1 MSGVLLMIC
10 HNEKRLHVLGICR
23 GQGVAY
29 ISLLLKNT
37 RKNQQFCF
45 KSSSESGV
53 DLPVE
58 TYRTD
63 VNEHGS
69 VRYVVVLPLLE
80 TTTVAIEVAELDST
94 GQPVLVGRRVFP
106 RSFIKWASRFNYRF
120 HHDRAL
126 SMRDID
132 LSTYADQIHLSPKAL
147 ISAPQKGELIL
158 KGQIC
163 LPSED
168 FASLRVID
176 GNGMAVDCPSLR
188 VGNPAD
194 VTVMGR
200 LRREVPFTVRVPD
213 DGKTYCV
220 VADSQK
226 GNRSGFLCLDPAARA
241 HYLATLSPSMYRC
254 AGGPEYKNRTIARG
268 RFLSGI
274 NREEFSDYVGPKFSV
289 IVPLYRTPA
298 KFLNDMVGS
307 VIDQV
312 YQNWELILL
321 NASPEDATLQDAL
334 TKIADSRVRVIE
346 LEGNNGISDNTN
358 VGIEAASGDY
368 VVFFD
373 HDDLLDPLAL
383 YYYAEAINE
392 DGSIDVL
399 YCDEDFLNE
408 EGEFVAPH
416 FKSDFNLDL
425 LRCHNYITHL
435 LAVRAA
441 FAKELMLRSA
451 FDGAQD
457 YDFLLRLVERTQ
469 QIVHIPDVLYHW
481 RISDTSTAKSAG
493 NKGYANDAGRRA
505 LQEHLDRCGIAAT
518 AELTDNACFY
528 HVTYEVVGDPLV
540 SILIPN
546 KDSVKVLKRC
556 IDSVEGLTRYRNFE
570 IIIIEN
576 NSVEK
581 ETFAYYEQAAAQYD
595 NIRVVTWQGE
605 FNYSAI
611 NNFGARDAQG
621 DFILLL
627 NNDVEV
633 IEPKWLE
640 SMLAICQ
647 RPEVGVVGAKLLY
660 PDDTVQ
666 HAGVIMVKCQS
677 IAEEASPGHAF
688 WNLDRD
694 DPGYMRRA
702 SLVQD
707 LSAVT
712 GACLMTKKS
721 IFDGLGG
728 LNEEFVVAFNDV
740 DYCLRVRELDK
751 LVVYT
756 PDALLYHHESFSR
769 GSDAVGKNMM
779 RFIGEQGK
787 LRSAWSKYYACG
799 DPYHR
804 PAATMGYY
812 PEVPLLK

>member
-1 MSGVLLMIC
+1 MRC
-10 HNEKRLHVLGICR
+10 TGICR

-29 ISLLLKNT
+29 LAVEFEMHDRASDV
-37 RKNQQFCF
+37 RFF
-45 KSSSESGV
+45 SHSEEGV
-53 DLPVE
+53 ELPIEAYYME
-58 TYRTD
+58 TDARD
-63 VNEHGS
+63 AC
-69 VRYVVVLPLLE
+69 RYVAVVPLLDTKRVSVE
-80 TTTVAIEVAELDST
+80 MRQYDERGSEL
-94 GQPVLVGRRVFP
+94 RRARKMFS
-106 RSFIKWASRFNYRF
+106 RFAIKWASRFNYRF
-120 HHDRAL
+120 ANDRAL

-132 LSTYADQIHLSPKAL
+132 RSTYADQIHLTPKAL

-163 LPSED
+163 LPSDD

-194 VTVMGR
+194 VTVMGG

-254 AGGPEYKNRTIARG
+254 AGGPEYKSRTIARG

-274 NREEFSDYVGPKFSV
+274 NREEFVDLVGPKFSV
-289 IVPLYRTPA
+289 IVPLYRTPVDY
-298 KFLNDMVGS
+298 LTGMVGS

-392 DGSIDVL
+392 DGSIDAL

-457 YDFLLRLVERTQ
+457 YDFLLRLVERTTN
-469 QIVHIPDVLYHW
+469 IVHIPDVLYHW

-493 NKGYANDAGRRA
+493 NKGYADDAGRRA

-528 HVTYEVVGDPLV
+528 HVAYEVVGDPLV

-556 IDSVEGLTRYRNFE
+556 IDSVEDLTSYRNFE

-576 NSVEK
+576 NSVEE
-581 ETFAYYEQAAAQYD
+581 ETFTYYEQAVAQYD
-595 NIRVVTWQGE
+595 NIRVVTWHGE

-611 NNFGARDAQG
+611 NNFGARDAKG

-633 IEPKWLE
+633 FEPKWLE

-712 GACLMTKKS
+712 GACLMTKRS
-721 IFDGLGG
+721 VFDELGG

>member
-1 MSGVLLMIC
+1 
-10 HNEKRLHVLGICR
+10 
-23 GQGVAY
+23 
-29 ISLLLKNT
+29 
-37 RKNQQFCF
+37 
-45 KSSSESGV
+45 
-53 DLPVE
+53 
-58 TYRTD
+58 
-63 VNEHGS
+63 
-69 VRYVVVLPLLE
+69 
-80 TTTVAIEVAELDST
+80 
-94 GQPVLVGRRVFP
+94 
-106 RSFIKWASRFNYRF
+106 
-120 HHDRAL
+120 
-126 SMRDID
+126 
-132 LSTYADQIHLSPKAL
+132 
-147 ISAPQKGELIL
+147 
-158 KGQIC
+158 
-163 LPSED
+163 
-168 FASLRVID
+168 
-176 GNGMAVDCPSLR
+176 
-188 VGNPAD
+188 
-194 VTVMGR
+194 
-200 LRREVPFTVRVPD
+200 
-213 DGKTYCV
+213 
-220 VADSQK
+220 
-226 GNRSGFLCLDPAARA
+226 
-241 HYLATLSPSMYRC
+241 
-254 AGGPEYKNRTIARG
+254 
-268 RFLSGI
+268 
-274 NREEFSDYVGPKFSV
+274 
-289 IVPLYRTPA
+289 
-298 KFLNDMVGS
+298 MVGS
-307 VIDQV
+307 VVDQV

-321 NASPEDATLQDAL
+321 NASPEDVTLQDAL

-392 DGSIDVL
+392 DGSIDAL

-457 YDFLLRLVERTQ
+457 YDFLLRLVERATN
-469 QIVHIPDVLYHW
+469 IVHIPDVLYHW

-493 NKGYANDAGRRA
+493 NKGYADDAGRRA

-556 IDSVEGLTRYRNFE
+556 IDSVEDLTSYRNFE

-576 NSVEK
+576 NSVEE
-581 ETFAYYEQAAAQYD
+581 ETFTYYEQAVAQYD
-595 NIRVVTWQGE
+595 NIRVVTWHGE

-611 NNFGARDAQG
+611 NNFGARDAKG

-712 GACLMTKKS
+712 GACLMTKRS
-721 IFDGLGG
+721 VFDELGG

-779 RFIGEQGK
+779 RFMGEQGK

>member
-1 MSGVLLMIC
+1 MRC
-10 HNEKRLHVLGICR
+10 TGICR
-23 GQGVAY
+23 GRGVAY
-29 ISLLLKNT
+29 LAVEFGEHDQASEV
-37 RKNQQFCF
+37 RF
-45 KSSSESGV
+45 SSHSEEGV
-53 DLPVE
+53 ELPIEAYHVE
-58 TYRTD
+58 TD
-63 VNEHGS
+63 AQGAC
-69 VRYVVVLPLLE
+69 RYVAVVPLLD
-80 TTTVAIEVAELDST
+80 TKRVSIEMRQYDECGSELCRARKMYS
-94 GQPVLVGRRVFP
+94 RFA
-106 RSFIKWASRFNYRF
+106 IKWASRFNYRF
-120 HHDRAL
+120 ANDRAL

-132 LSTYADQIHLSPKAL
+132 LSTYADQIHLTPKAL

-188 VGNPAD
+188 VGNPSD
-194 VTVMGR
+194 VTVMGG

-213 DGKTYCV
+213 NGKTYCV

-254 AGGPEYKNRTIARG
+254 AGGPEYKSRTIARR

-274 NREEFSDYVGPKFSV
+274 NREEFVDLVGPKFSV
-289 IVPLYRTPA
+289 IVPLYRTPVD
-298 KFLNDMVGS
+298 FLNDMVGS
-307 VIDQV
+307 VVGQV

-334 TKIADSRVRVIE
+334 TKIADNRVRVIE
-346 LEGNNGISDNTN
+346 LEGNSGISDNTN
-358 VGIEAASGDY
+358 VGIEAATGDY

-383 YYYAEAINE
+383 YFYAEAINE
-392 DGSIDVL
+392 DGSIDAL

-408 EGEFVAPH
+408 AGEFVAPH

-435 LAVRAA
+435 LAVRAV

-457 YDFLLRLVERTQ
+457 YDFLLRLVERTTN
-469 QIVHIPDVLYHW
+469 IVHIPDVLYHW

-493 NKGYANDAGRRA
+493 NKGYADDAGRRA
-505 LQEHLDRCGIAAT
+505 LQEHLDRCGMAAT

-528 HVTYEVVGDPLV
+528 HVTYEVVGDPLI

-556 IDSVEGLTRYRNFE
+556 IDSVEELTSYRNFE

-576 NSVEK
+576 NSVEE
-581 ETFAYYEQAAAQYD
+581 ETFAYYEQAVAQYD

-611 NNFGARDAQG
+611 NNFGARDARG

-640 SMLAICQ
+640 SMLSICQ

-712 GACLMTKKS
+712 GACLMTKRS
-721 IFDGLGG
+721 VFDELGG

-787 LRSAWSKYYACG
+787 LRSAWSEYYACG

>member
-1 MSGVLLMIC
+1 MLMRC
-10 HNEKRLHVLGICR
+10 YGICR
-23 GQGVAY
+23 GRGVAY
-29 ISLLLKNT
+29 VSLG
-37 RKNQQFCF
+37 F
-45 KSSSESGV
+45 KRSYSVSDIRFSSKSEFGNH
-53 DLPVE
+53 LPIE
-58 TYRTD
+58 AYEQD
-63 VNEHGS
+63 SHDDSWANF
-69 VRYVVVLPLLE
+69 VVVVPLLD
-80 TTTVAIEVAELDST
+80 TRCFTVEMEELDAYGGVISAAHRT
-94 GQPVLVGRRVFP
+94 FSRFV
-106 RSFIKWASRFNYRF
+106 IKWASRFNYRF
-120 HHDRAL
+120 ANDRAR

-132 LSTYADQIHLSPKAL
+132 LSTYTDQIHLAPKAL

-176 GNGMAVDCPSLR
+176 GNGVVVDCPSLR
-188 VGNPAD
+188 VGHPAD
-194 VTVMGR
+194 VTVMGG

-226 GNRSGFLCLDPAARA
+226 GNHSGFLCLDPAARA

-254 AGGPEYKNRTIARG
+254 AGGPEYKSRTIARG

-274 NREEFSDYVGPKFSV
+274 NREEFVDLVGPKFSV
-289 IVPLYRTPA
+289 IVPLYRTPVN
-298 KFLNDMVGS
+298 FLTDMVGS

-334 TKIADSRVRVIE
+334 TKIADDRVRVIE

-358 VGIEAASGDY
+358 VGIEVASGDY

-392 DGSIDVL
+392 DGSIDAL

-408 EGEFVAPH
+408 EGEYVAPH

-457 YDFLLRLVERTQ
+457 YDFLLRLVERTTN
-469 QIVHIPDVLYHW
+469 IVHIPDVLYHW

-493 NKGYANDAGRRA
+493 NKGYADDAGRRA
-505 LQEHLDRCGIAAT
+505 LQGHLDRCGIAAT

-556 IDSVEGLTRYRNFE
+556 IDSVESLTNYRNFE

-576 NSVEK
+576 SSVEE
-581 ETFAYYEQAAAQYD
+581 ETFTYYEQAVAQYD

-611 NNFGARDAQG
+611 NNFGARDARG
-621 DFILLL
+621 DYILLL

-677 IAEEASPGHAF
+677 VAEEASPGHAF

-712 GACLMTKKS
+712 GACLMTKRS
-721 IFDGLGG
+721 VFDELGG

>member
-1 MSGVLLMIC
+1 MRC
-10 HNEKRLHVLGICR
+10 TGICR

-29 ISLLLKNT
+29 LAVEFEMHD
-37 RKNQQFCF
+37 QA
-45 KSSSESGV
+45 SEVRFLSHSEEGV
-53 DLPVE
+53 ELPIEAYHME
-58 TYRTD
+58 TNAWGVY
-63 VNEHGS
+63 
-69 VRYVVVLPLLE
+69 RYVVVVPLLD
-80 TTTVAIEVAELDST
+80 T
-94 GQPVLVGRRVFP
+94 RRVSVEMRQFDMGGSEMC
-106 RSFIKWASRFNYRF
+106 RAHKMFSRFTIKWASRFNYRF
-120 HHDRAL
+120 ANDRAL

-254 AGGPEYKNRTIARG
+254 AGGPEYKSRTIARR

-274 NREEFSDYVGPKFSV
+274 NREEFADLVGPKFSV

-298 KFLNDMVGS
+298 NFLNDMVGS
-307 VIDQV
+307 VVDQV

-392 DGSIDVL
+392 DGSIDAL

-435 LAVRAA
+435 LAVRAS

-457 YDFLLRLVERTQ
+457 YDFLLRLVERTTN
-469 QIVHIPDVLYHW
+469 IVHIPDVLYHW

-493 NKGYANDAGRRA
+493 NKGYADDAGRRA

-518 AELTDNACFY
+518 AELTDDACFY
-528 HVTYEVVGDPLV
+528 HVTYEVVGDPLI

-556 IDSVEGLTRYRNFE
+556 IDSVEGLTHYRNFE

-581 ETFAYYEQAAAQYD
+581 ETFAYYDQAAAQYD

-611 NNFGARDAQG
+611 NNFGARDARG
-621 DFILLL
+621 DYILLL
-627 NNDVEV
+627 NNDIEV

-712 GACLMTKKS
+712 GACLMTKRS
-721 IFDGLGG
+721 VFDELGG

>member
-1 MSGVLLMIC
+1 MRC
-10 HNEKRLHVLGICR
+10 TGICR

-29 ISLLLKNT
+29 LAVEFEMHDRASDV
-37 RKNQQFCF
+37 RFF
-45 KSSSESGV
+45 SHSEEGV
-53 DLPVE
+53 ELPIEAYYME
-58 TYRTD
+58 TDARG
-63 VNEHGS
+63 VC
-69 VRYVVVLPLLE
+69 RYVAVVPLLDTKRASVE
-80 TTTVAIEVAELDST
+80 MRQYDERGSEL
-94 GQPVLVGRRVFP
+94 RRARKMFS
-106 RSFIKWASRFNYRF
+106 RFAIKWASRFNYRF
-120 HHDRAL
+120 ANDRAL

-132 LSTYADQIHLSPKAL
+132 RSTYADQIHLTPKAL

-163 LPSED
+163 LPSDD

-194 VTVMGR
+194 VTVMGG

-254 AGGPEYKNRTIARG
+254 AGGPEYKSRTIARG

-274 NREEFSDYVGPKFSV
+274 NREEFVDLVGPKFSV
-289 IVPLYRTPA
+289 IVPLYRTPVDY
-298 KFLNDMVGS
+298 LTGMVGS

-392 DGSIDVL
+392 DGSIDAL

-457 YDFLLRLVERTQ
+457 YDFLLRLVERTTN
-469 QIVHIPDVLYHW
+469 IVHIPDVLYHW

-493 NKGYANDAGRRA
+493 NKGYADDAGRRA

-556 IDSVEGLTRYRNFE
+556 IDSVEDLTSYRNFE
-570 IIIIEN
+570 IVIIEN
-576 NSVEK
+576 NSVE
-581 ETFAYYEQAAAQYD
+581 EGTFTYYEQAVAQYD
-595 NIRVVTWQGE
+595 NIRVVTWHGE

-611 NNFGARDAQG
+611 NNFGARDAKG

-677 IAEEASPGHAF
+677 IAEEASPDMPSGILIATIP
-688 WNLDRD
+688 DIC
-694 DPGYMRRA
+694 A
-702 SLVQD
+702 
-707 LSAVT
+707 
-712 GACLMTKKS
+712 
-721 IFDGLGG
+721 GL
-728 LNEEFVVAFNDV
+728 LW
-740 DYCLRVRELDK
+740 CR
-751 LVVYT
+751 
-756 PDALLYHHESFSR
+756 
-769 GSDAVGKNMM
+769 
-779 RFIGEQGK
+779 I
-787 LRSAWSKYYACG
+787 
-799 DPYHR
+799 
-804 PAATMGYY
+804 
-812 PEVPLLK
+812 

>member
-1 MSGVLLMIC
+1 MQVKCIGV
-10 HNEKRLHVLGICR
+10 CR
-23 GQGVAY
+23 GEGVAY
-29 ISLLLKNT
+29 LAFDIKGLKPSFSI
-37 RKNQQFCF
+37 RV
-45 KSSSESGV
+45 SSRSECGV
-53 DLPVE
+53 SLPVE
-58 TYRTD
+58 TYIHELSGE
-63 VNEHGS
+63 NS
-69 VRYVVVLPLLE
+69 VRLITVVPLLDTRAVYFRFE
-80 TTTVAIEVAELDST
+80 MLDQAGVAIWTKEKAFSRLW
-94 GQPVLVGRRVFP
+94 
-106 RSFIKWASRFNYRF
+106 IKWASRYNYRMHREF
-120 HHDRAL
+120 AM

-132 LSTYADQIHLSPKAL
+132 KATYIGQIHVSPKGMV
-147 ISAPQKGELIL
+147 SAPHKGELIL
-158 KGQIC
+158 KGQVC
-163 LPSED
+163 LPADD
-168 FASLRVID
+168 FANIRIID
-176 GNGMAVDCPSLR
+176 GFGSDVDCPNLL
-188 VGNPAD
+188 VGNPCD
-194 VTVMGR
+194 VRVFDHV
-200 LRREVPFTVRVPD
+200 RREVPFTVRVPD

-241 HYLATLSPSMYRC
+241 YYLAALSPSMYRC
-254 AGGPEYKNRTIARG
+254 AGGPEYKSRAIARG

-274 NREEFSDYVGPKFSV
+274 NREEFVDLVGPKFSV
-289 IVPLYRTPA
+289 IVPLYRTPVN
-298 KFLNDMVGS
+298 FLTGMVGS

-321 NASPEDATLQDAL
+321 NASPEDETLQDAL

-392 DGSIDVL
+392 DGSIDAL

-408 EGEFVAPH
+408 EGEYVAPH

-435 LAVRAA
+435 LAVRAS

-457 YDFLLRLVERTQ
+457 YDFLLRLVERTTN
-469 QIVHIPDVLYHW
+469 IVHIPDVLYHW

-493 NKGYANDAGRRA
+493 NKGYADDAGRRA

-528 HVTYEVVGDPLV
+528 HVTYEVVGDSLV

-556 IDSVEGLTRYRNFE
+556 IDSVEDLTRYRNFE

-576 NSVEK
+576 NSVEE
-581 ETFAYYEQAAAQYD
+581 ETFTYYEQAVARYD
-595 NIRVVTWQGE
+595 NIRVVTWEGE

-611 NNFGARDAQG
+611 NNFGVRDAQG

-712 GACLMTKKS
+712 GACLMTKRS
-721 IFDGLGG
+721 VFDELGG

>member
-1 MSGVLLMIC
+1 MRC
-10 HNEKRLHVLGICR
+10 TGICR
-23 GQGVAY
+23 GRGVAY
-29 ISLLLKNT
+29 LAVEFGKHDQASEV
-37 RKNQQFCF
+37 RF
-45 KSSSESGV
+45 SSHSDEGV
-53 DLPVE
+53 ELPIEAYQVE
-58 TYRTD
+58 TD
-63 VNEHGS
+63 AQGAC
-69 VRYVVVLPLLE
+69 RYVAVVPLLD
-80 TTTVAIEVAELDST
+80 T
-94 GQPVLVGRRVFP
+94 RRVSVEMRQLDMGGSELCHARKMYSRFA
-106 RSFIKWASRFNYRF
+106 IKWASRFNYRF
-120 HHDRAL
+120 ANDRAL

-132 LSTYADQIHLSPKAL
+132 RSTYADQIHLSPKAL

-158 KGQIC
+158 KGQVC

-254 AGGPEYKNRTIARG
+254 AGGPEYKSRTIARR

-274 NREEFSDYVGPKFSV
+274 NREEFVGLAGPKFSV
-289 IVPLYRTPA
+289 IVPLYRTPVD
-298 KFLNDMVGS
+298 FLNDMVGS
-307 VIDQV
+307 VADQV

-321 NASPEDATLQDAL
+321 NASPEDATLRDAL
-334 TKIADSRVRVIE
+334 TKITDDRVRVIE

-392 DGSIDVL
+392 DGSIDAL

-481 RISDTSTAKSAG
+481 RISDTSTAKSSG
-493 NKGYANDAGRRA
+493 NKGYADDAGRRA

-528 HVTYEVVGDPLV
+528 HVAYEVVGDPLV

-556 IDSVEGLTRYRNFE
+556 IDSVEGLTHYRNFE

-576 NSVEK
+576 NSVEE
-581 ETFAYYEQAAAQYD
+581 ETFTFYEQAVAQYD

-712 GACLMTKKS
+712 GACLMTKRS
-721 IFDGLGG
+721 VFVELGG

>member
-1 MSGVLLMIC
+1 MRVKCVGV
-10 HNEKRLHVLGICR
+10 CR
-23 GQGVAY
+23 GEGVAY
-29 ISLLLKNT
+29 LAFDIEGLGLFST
-37 RKNQQFCF
+37 IRV
-45 KSSSESGV
+45 SSHSESGV
-53 DLPVE
+53 GLPVE
-58 TYRTD
+58 TYIHELSGE
-63 VNEHGS
+63 NP
-69 VRYVVVLPLLE
+69 VRLIAVVPLLD
-80 TTTVAIEVAELDST
+80 TRTVSFRFEMVDQT
-94 GQPVLVGRRVFP
+94 GTAVWSKEKTFSRLW
-106 RSFIKWASRFNYRF
+106 IKWASRYNYRM
-120 HHDRAL
+120 HRELAM

-132 LSTYADQIHLSPKAL
+132 KATYIRQIHVSPKGMAV
-147 ISAPQKGELIL
+147 APHKGELIL
-158 KGQIC
+158 KGQVC
-163 LPSED
+163 LPADD
-168 FASLRVID
+168 FASIRVID
-176 GNGMAVDCPSLR
+176 GFGSDVDRPNLL
-188 VGNPAD
+188 VGNPCD
-194 VTVMGR
+194 VRVFDHV
-200 LRREVPFTVRVPD
+200 RREVPFTVRVPD

-254 AGGPEYKNRTIARG
+254 AGGPEYKSRTIARG

-274 NREEFSDYVGPKFSV
+274 NREEFVDLVGPKFSV
-289 IVPLYRTPA
+289 IVPLYRTPVDY
-298 KFLNDMVGS
+298 LTGMVGS

-321 NASPEDATLQDAL
+321 NASPEDVTLQDAL

-392 DGSIDVL
+392 DGSIDAL

-457 YDFLLRLVERTQ
+457 YDFLLRLVERATN
-469 QIVHIPDVLYHW
+469 IVHIPDVLYHW

-493 NKGYANDAGRRA
+493 NKGYADDAGRRA

-556 IDSVEGLTRYRNFE
+556 IDSVEDLTSYRNFE

-576 NSVEK
+576 NSVEE
-581 ETFAYYEQAAAQYD
+581 ETFTYYEQAVAQYD
-595 NIRVVTWQGE
+595 NIRVVTWHGE

-611 NNFGARDAQG
+611 NNFGARDAKG

-712 GACLMTKKS
+712 GACLMTKRS
-721 IFDGLGG
+721 VFDELGG

-779 RFIGEQGK
+779 RFMGEQGK

>member
-1 MSGVLLMIC
+1 MPMRC
-10 HNEKRLHVLGICR
+10 HGICR
-23 GQGVAY
+23 GRGVAY
-29 ISLLLKNT
+29 VSVAFKRVCAASEIRFSSKSELGNSLPIEAYDQDCLG
-37 RKNQQFCF
+37 
-45 KSSSESGV
+45 SGWAS
-53 DLPVE
+53 
-58 TYRTD
+58 YI
-63 VNEHGS
+63 
-69 VRYVVVLPLLE
+69 VVVPLLD
-80 TTTVAIEVAELDST
+80 TSCFTVEMKELDADGDVISKASRT
-94 GQPVLVGRRVFP
+94 FSRLY
-106 RSFIKWASRFNYRF
+106 IKWASRFNYKF
-120 HHDRAL
+120 ASDRAF

-132 LSTYADQIHLSPKAL
+132 LSTYVGQIHLTPKAL

-163 LPSED
+163 LPSDD

-188 VGNPAD
+188 VGHPAD
-194 VTVMGR
+194 VTVMGG

-254 AGGPEYKNRTIARG
+254 AGGPEYKSRTIARA

-274 NREEFSDYVGPKFSV
+274 NREEFVNLDGPKFSV
-289 IVPLYRTPA
+289 IVPLYRTPVD
-298 KFLNDMVGS
+298 FLNDMVGS
-307 VIDQV
+307 VVGQV

-334 TKIADSRVRVIE
+334 TKIADNRVRVIE
-346 LEGNNGISDNTN
+346 LEGNSGISDNTN
-358 VGIEAASGDY
+358 VGIEAAMGDY

-383 YYYAEAINE
+383 YFYAEAINE
-392 DGSIDVL
+392 DGSIDAL

-408 EGEFVAPH
+408 AGEFVAPH

-457 YDFLLRLVERTQ
+457 YDFLLRLVERTTN
-469 QIVHIPDVLYHW
+469 IVHIPDVLYHW

-493 NKGYANDAGRRA
+493 NKGYADDAGRRA

-528 HVTYEVVGDPLV
+528 HVTYEVVGDPLI

-556 IDSVEGLTRYRNFE
+556 IDSVEELTSYRNFE

-576 NSVEK
+576 NSVEE
-581 ETFAYYEQAAAQYD
+581 ETFAYYEQAVAQYD

-640 SMLAICQ
+640 SMLSICQ

-694 DPGYMRRA
+694 DSGYMRRA

-712 GACLMTKKS
+712 GACLMTKRS
-721 IFDGLGG
+721 VFDELGG

>member
-1 MSGVLLMIC
+1 MRC
-10 HNEKRLHVLGICR
+10 TGICR

-29 ISLLLKNT
+29 LAVEFEMHDRASEV
-37 RKNQQFCF
+37 RFC
-45 KSSSESGV
+45 SHSEEGV
-53 DLPVE
+53 ELPIEAYHVE
-58 TYRTD
+58 THEQDICRYVAVVPLLDTKRVSVEMRQYD
-63 VNEHGS
+63 EHGS
-69 VRYVVVLPLLE
+69 
-80 TTTVAIEVAELDST
+80 EL
-94 GQPVLVGRRVFP
+94 RRSRKMFS
-106 RSFIKWASRFNYRF
+106 RFAIKWASRFNYRF
-120 HHDRAL
+120 ANDRAR

-132 LSTYADQIHLSPKAL
+132 LSTYADQIHLTPKAL

-176 GNGMAVDCPSLR
+176 GKGMVVDCPSLR
-188 VGNPAD
+188 VGHPAD
-194 VTVMGR
+194 VTVMGG

-226 GNRSGFLCLDPAARA
+226 ENRSGFLCLDPAARA

-254 AGGPEYKNRTIARG
+254 AGGPEYKSRTIARG

-274 NREEFSDYVGPKFSV
+274 NREGFVGIAGPKFSV
-289 IVPLYRTPA
+289 IVPLYRTPVD
-298 KFLNDMVGS
+298 FLNDMVGS
-307 VIDQV
+307 VVGQV

-321 NASPEDATLQDAL
+321 NASPEDATLQDTL
-334 TKIADSRVRVIE
+334 TKIADDRVRVIE
-346 LEGNNGISDNTN
+346 LEGNKGISNNTN

-383 YYYAEAINE
+383 YYYAGTINE
-392 DGSIDVL
+392 DGSIDAL

-408 EGEFVAPH
+408 EGEFIAPH

-457 YDFLLRLVERTQ
+457 YDFLLRLVERTTN
-469 QIVHIPDVLYHW
+469 IVHIPDVLYHW

-493 NKGYANDAGRRA
+493 NKGYADDAGRRA

-518 AELTDNACFY
+518 AELTDSACFY
-528 HVTYEVVGDPLV
+528 HVTYEVAGDPLV

-556 IDSVEGLTRYRNFE
+556 IDSVEELTRYRNFE

-576 NSVEK
+576 NSVEE
-581 ETFAYYEQAAAQYD
+581 ETFAYYEQVAAQYD

-677 IAEEASPGHAF
+677 VAEEASPGHAF

-721 IFDGLGG
+721 VFDELGG

-779 RFIGEQGK
+779 RFIGEQGR

>member
-1 MSGVLLMIC
+1 MRC
-10 HNEKRLHVLGICR
+10 TGICR

-29 ISLLLKNT
+29 LAVEFEMHD
-37 RKNQQFCF
+37 QA
-45 KSSSESGV
+45 SEVRFFSHSEEGV
-53 DLPVE
+53 ELPIEAYYMEADARGVC
-58 TYRTD
+58 
-63 VNEHGS
+63 
-69 VRYVVVLPLLE
+69 RYIAVVPLLDTKRVSVE
-80 TTTVAIEVAELDST
+80 MRQYDQRGSEL
-94 GQPVLVGRRVFP
+94 RRARKMFS
-106 RSFIKWASRFNYRF
+106 RFAIKWASRFNYRF
-120 HHDRAL
+120 ANDRAR

-132 LSTYADQIHLSPKAL
+132 LSTYTDQIHLAPKAL

-176 GNGMAVDCPSLR
+176 GNGVVVDCPSLR
-188 VGNPAD
+188 VGHPAD
-194 VTVMGR
+194 VTVMGG

-254 AGGPEYKNRTIARG
+254 AGGPEYKSRTIARG

-274 NREEFSDYVGPKFSV
+274 NREEFVGLAGPKFSV
-289 IVPLYRTPA
+289 IVPLYRTPVD
-298 KFLNDMVGS
+298 FLNDMVGS
-307 VIDQV
+307 VVNQV

-334 TKIADSRVRVIE
+334 TKIADDRVLVIE
-346 LEGNNGISDNTN
+346 LEGNSGISDNTN

-392 DGSIDVL
+392 DGSIDAL

-408 EGEFVAPH
+408 EGEYVAPH

-425 LRCHNYITHL
+425 LCCHNYITHL

-457 YDFLLRLVERTQ
+457 YDFLLRLVERTTN
-469 QIVHIPDVLYHW
+469 IVHIPDVLYHW

-493 NKGYANDAGRRA
+493 NKGYADDAGRRA
-505 LQEHLDRCGIAAT
+505 LQGHLDRCGIAAT

-528 HVTYEVVGDPLV
+528 HVTYEVVGDPLI

-556 IDSVEGLTRYRNFE
+556 IDSVEGLTHYRNFE

-576 NSVEK
+576 NSVEE
-581 ETFAYYEQAAAQYD
+581 ETFTYYEQAVAQYD

-611 NNFGARDAQG
+611 NNFGARDARG
-621 DFILLL
+621 DYILLL

-712 GACLMTKKS
+712 GACLMTKRS
-721 IFDGLGG
+721 VFDELGG

>member
-1 MSGVLLMIC
+1 MLMRC
-10 HNEKRLHVLGICR
+10 YGICR
-23 GQGVAY
+23 GRGVAY
-29 ISLLLKNT
+29 VSLG
-37 RKNQQFCF
+37 F
-45 KSSSESGV
+45 KRPCSVSDIRFSSKSEFGNH
-53 DLPVE
+53 LPIAAYE
-58 TYRTD
+58 QD
-63 VNEHGS
+63 SHDDSWANF
-69 VRYVVVLPLLE
+69 VVVVPLLD
-80 TTTVAIEVAELDST
+80 TRCFTVEMEELDANGGVIAVARKTFSRF
-94 GQPVLVGRRVFP
+94 V
-106 RSFIKWASRFNYRF
+106 IKWASRFNYRF
-120 HHDRAL
+120 ANDRAL

-132 LSTYADQIHLSPKAL
+132 LSTYADQIHLTPKAL

-163 LPSED
+163 LPSDD

-194 VTVMGR
+194 VTVMGG

-254 AGGPEYKNRTIARG
+254 AGGPEYKSRTIARG

-274 NREEFSDYVGPKFSV
+274 NREEFVGLVGPKFSV
-289 IVPLYRTPA
+289 IVPLYRTPVN
-298 KFLNDMVGS
+298 FLTDMVGS

-334 TKIADSRVRVIE
+334 TRITDDRVRVIE

-358 VGIEAASGDY
+358 VGIEVATGDY

-383 YYYAEAINE
+383 YYYAEAIYE
-392 DGSIDVL
+392 DGSIDAL

-408 EGEFVAPH
+408 AGEFVAPH

-435 LAVRAA
+435 LAVRAS

-457 YDFLLRLVERTQ
+457 YDFLLRLVERTTN
-469 QIVHIPDVLYHW
+469 IVHIPDVLYHW

-493 NKGYANDAGRRA
+493 NKGYADDAGRRA

-528 HVTYEVVGDPLV
+528 HVTYEVVGNPLI

-556 IDSVEGLTRYRNFE
+556 IDSVEGLTHYRNFE

-576 NSVEK
+576 NSVEE
-581 ETFAYYEQAAAQYD
+581 ETFTYYERAVAQYD

-611 NNFGARDAQG
+611 NNYGARDAQG

-647 RPEVGVVGAKLLY
+647 RSEVGVVGAKLLY

-712 GACLMTKKS
+712 GACLMTKRS
-721 IFDGLGG
+721 VFDELGG

>member
-1 MSGVLLMIC
+1 MRC
-10 HNEKRLHVLGICR
+10 TGICR

-29 ISLLLKNT
+29 LAVEFEMHDRASDV
-37 RKNQQFCF
+37 RFF
-45 KSSSESGV
+45 SHSEEGV
-53 DLPVE
+53 ELPIEAYYME
-58 TYRTD
+58 TDARG
-63 VNEHGS
+63 VC
-69 VRYVVVLPLLE
+69 RYVAVVPLLDTKRASVE
-80 TTTVAIEVAELDST
+80 MRQYDERGSEL
-94 GQPVLVGRRVFP
+94 RRARKMFS
-106 RSFIKWASRFNYRF
+106 RFAIKWASRFNYRF
-120 HHDRAL
+120 ANDRAL

-132 LSTYADQIHLSPKAL
+132 RSTYADQIHLTPKAL

-163 LPSED
+163 LPSDD

-194 VTVMGR
+194 VTVMGG

-254 AGGPEYKNRTIARG
+254 AGGPEYKSRTIARG

-274 NREEFSDYVGPKFSV
+274 NREEFVDLVGPKFSV
-289 IVPLYRTPA
+289 IVPLYRTPVDY
-298 KFLNDMVGS
+298 LTGMVGS
-307 VIDQV
+307 VVDQV

-392 DGSIDVL
+392 DGSIDAL

-457 YDFLLRLVERTQ
+457 YDFLLRLVERTTN
-469 QIVHIPDVLYHW
+469 IVHIPDVLYHW

-493 NKGYANDAGRRA
+493 NKGYADDAGRRA

-556 IDSVEGLTRYRNFE
+556 IDSVEDLTSYRNFE
-570 IIIIEN
+570 IVIIEN
-576 NSVEK
+576 NSVE
-581 ETFAYYEQAAAQYD
+581 EGTFTYYEQAVAQHD
-595 NIRVVTWQGE
+595 NIRVVTWYGE

-611 NNFGARDAQG
+611 NNFGARDAKG

-712 GACLMTKKS
+712 GACLMTKRS
-721 IFDGLGG
+721 VFDELGG

-779 RFIGEQGK
+779 RFMGEQGK
-787 LRSAWSKYYACG
+787 LRFAWSKYYACG

>member
-1 MSGVLLMIC
+1 MRC
-10 HNEKRLHVLGICR
+10 TGICR

-29 ISLLLKNT
+29 LAVEFVMHDKASVVRFL
-37 RKNQQFCF
+37 
-45 KSSSESGV
+45 SHSEEGV
-53 DLPVE
+53 ELPIEAYHME
-58 TYRTD
+58 TNSRG
-63 VNEHGS
+63 VS
-69 VRYVVVLPLLE
+69 RYVAVVPLLD
-80 TTTVAIEVAELDST
+80 T
-94 GQPVLVGRRVFP
+94 RRVSVEMRQLDMGGSELCHARKMYSRFA
-106 RSFIKWASRFNYRF
+106 IKWASRFNYRF
-120 HHDRAL
+120 ANDRAL

-132 LSTYADQIHLSPKAL
+132 LSTYADQIHLTPKAL

-176 GNGMAVDCPSLR
+176 GNGVAVDCPSLR

-194 VTVMGR
+194 VTVMGGQ
-200 LRREVPFTVRVPD
+200 RREVPFTVRVPD

-254 AGGPEYKNRTIARG
+254 AGGPEYKSRAIARR
-268 RFLSGI
+268 RFLFGI
-274 NREEFSDYVGPKFSV
+274 NREEFVDLDGPKFSV
-289 IVPLYRTPA
+289 IVPLYRTPVD
-298 KFLNDMVGS
+298 FLTGMVGS

-334 TKIADSRVRVIE
+334 TKIADGRVRVIE

-392 DGSIDVL
+392 DGSIDAL

-457 YDFLLRLVERTQ
+457 YDFLLRLVERTTN
-469 QIVHIPDVLYHW
+469 IVHIPDVLYHW

-493 NKGYANDAGRRA
+493 NKGYADDAGRRA

-540 SILIPN
+540 SILIQN

-556 IDSVEGLTRYRNFE
+556 IDSVEGITHYRNFE

-576 NSVEK
+576 NSVEE
-581 ETFAYYEQAAAQYD
+581 ETFTYYEQAVAQYD

-611 NNFGARDAQG
+611 NNFGARDARG
-621 DFILLL
+621 DYILLL

-712 GACLMTKKS
+712 GACLMTKRS
-721 IFDGLGG
+721 VFDELGG

>member
-1 MSGVLLMIC
+1 MRC
-10 HNEKRLHVLGICR
+10 TGICR

-29 ISLLLKNT
+29 LSIEFEM
-37 RKNQQFCF
+37 RDRA
-45 KSSSESGV
+45 SGV
-53 DLPVE
+53 RFLSHSEEGVELPIE
-58 TYRTD
+58 TYHMETD
-63 VNEHGS
+63 ARGVCRC
-69 VRYVVVLPLLE
+69 VAVVPLLSTSHVSVE
-80 TTTVAIEVAELDST
+80 MRQFDASGSELCNARKTFS
-94 GQPVLVGRRVFP
+94 RFA
-106 RSFIKWASRFNYRF
+106 IKWASRFNYKF
-120 HHDRAL
+120 ANGRAL

-132 LSTYADQIHLSPKAL
+132 RSTYADQIHLTAKAL

-158 KGQIC
+158 KGQVC

-176 GNGMAVDCPSLR
+176 GNGIAVDCPSLR

-194 VTVMGR
+194 VTVMGG

-254 AGGPEYKNRTIARG
+254 AGGPEYKSRSIARA

-274 NREEFSDYVGPKFSV
+274 NREEFVDLAGPKFSV
-289 IVPLYRTPA
+289 IVPLYRTPVD
-298 KFLNDMVGS
+298 FLTDMVGS

-321 NASPEDATLQDAL
+321 NASPEDAALQDAL

-392 DGSIDVL
+392 DSSIDAL

-435 LAVRAA
+435 LAVRAV

-457 YDFLLRLVERTQ
+457 YDFLLRLVERTTN
-469 QIVHIPDVLYHW
+469 IVHIPDVLYHW

-493 NKGYANDAGRRA
+493 NKGYADDAGRRA
-505 LQEHLDRCGIAAT
+505 LQEHLNRCGIAAT

-528 HVTYEVVGDPLV
+528 HVTYEVVGDPLI

-556 IDSVEGLTRYRNFE
+556 IDSVEGLTHYRNFE

-576 NSVEK
+576 NSVEE
-581 ETFAYYEQAAAQYD
+581 ETFTYYEQAATQYD

-712 GACLMTKKS
+712 GACLMTKRS
-721 IFDGLGG
+721 VFDELGG

-787 LRSAWSKYYACG
+787 LRSTWSKYYACG

-812 PEVPLLK
+812 PEAPLLK